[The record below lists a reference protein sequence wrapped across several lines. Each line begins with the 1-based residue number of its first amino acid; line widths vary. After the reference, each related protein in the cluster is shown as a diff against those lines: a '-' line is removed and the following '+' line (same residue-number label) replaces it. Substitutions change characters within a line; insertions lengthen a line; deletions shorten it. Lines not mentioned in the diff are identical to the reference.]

1 MMFSGQADWNQLAEL
16 KSALSIPVLG
26 SGDLFT
32 AEDCLR
38 MLTVTGCDGIMIAR
52 GALGN
57 PWIFRQVQELAR
69 TGIATPVTPPERA
82 DMIESHLALFIE
94 ELGEA
99 VAVREI
105 KKHIGWYAKG
115 FAGAS
120 EIRRA
125 ANSAH
130 LAADIFHLTERIRTV
145 AVSDRPAATD
155 YAD

>member
-1 MMFSGQADWNQLAEL
+1 QLTEM
-16 KSALSIPVLG
+16 KKALSIPVLG

-32 AEDCLR
+32 PDDCFR
-38 MLTVTGCDGIMIAR
+38 MLEETGCDGIMIAR

-57 PWIFRQVQELAR
+57 PWIFRQVLELEQSGTYTQVGTA
-69 TGIATPVTPPERA
+69 ERA
-82 DMIESHLALFIE
+82 ETILEHLNLFIE

-130 LAADIFHLTERIRTV
+130 SIQDIRSLTERIRS
-145 AVSDRPAATD
+145 ASCNPGHAPDTD
-155 YAD
+155 AE